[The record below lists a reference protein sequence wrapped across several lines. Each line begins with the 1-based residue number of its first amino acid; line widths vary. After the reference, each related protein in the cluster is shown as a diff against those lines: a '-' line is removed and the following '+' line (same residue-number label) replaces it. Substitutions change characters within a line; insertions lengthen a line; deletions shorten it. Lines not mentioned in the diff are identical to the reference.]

1 MVMSKKCITEEAQ
14 RPRRTRM
21 SRDSFAQVSFS
32 VIAVVLLTATAVT
45 GAYLA
50 KRELDSAKADRQERL
65 LKSMG
70 LEAERVSEELELYAA
85 FRANEVVSKWEEFPV
100 NESRISEAFSS
111 RMKEHVRTN
120 FPRVA
125 DAWDTEVRNWT
136 GGLFLIE
143 RTTIDLIPDESTT
156 PARIEEGTQSME
168 YESSASPADE
178 VLGQRTVNPYYVA
191 LGNFTVEITA
201 DGISLLRESSFQ
213 RPIISSLPFL
223 EMKLRAFESAS
234 DGEFSDLGRMVAYML
249 STLGELRILEGYGQP
264 MYVQGKDTSLVLT
277 EEDVYRAVLVALLLE
292 QARLFRTVDGDFS
305 TLVSGLCAP
314 DNPGLQ
320 ALLCTKDRYLDPAE
334 LFLWFMGRT
343 RVHIDPEIV
352 VAQAVYGVIDMM
364 ALRIMEY
371 MGWLGTLDF
380 ASEVAEKLEDTV
392 DSIVAFLTGED
403 RAKVAVVTWIE
414 NTLEAVGADLR
425 TYSALFG
432 ASVDLRLTVPERQ
445 YFVQDAQGDLYPVW
459 VGNTTVPID
468 VDTCDVLESDVWSEF
483 YGTFKENQQSFSTS
497 VRDVCL
503 RLAVDV
509 AAYAEFDS
517 PELVADP
524 VDDTNLFTALARS
537 AGEVILSDLAVSKA
551 LGGGNLP
558 LFSSHFRLAEEFA
571 EFVQPRVHQL
581 IDIDQLMEGVYPSL
595 TEGVLSSAKYA
606 YIPDLVVPVEQQLA
620 EIVACDVENDLSW
633 GVGARTRDAVEGC
646 AQSAV
651 SRLQLLINS
660 SVTRSD
666 DGFAGP
672 LVDALAG
679 FLVSGTEKFPG
690 IGDLVENTLT
700 VFSKAV
706 LGQQGLSA
714 FKDRAYVGVGGSF
727 EFWDGDK
734 ETAYGSGAVLKT
746 TLSVDAISLPELRV
760 VPFDESKGYE
770 SLEHLFPT
778 DDMLVQ
784 IKRPWNFD
792 RQSSEY
798 PNIHLTSLGNAT
810 ATPYATQWTVSVLGL
825 VDVEISSDD
834 HLTVSN
840 FLERPAESRRTVRVD
855 LEIPVVLHS
864 AWPLEGVGY
873 NPSNTALSD
882 SMEAAR
888 KFCEIVW
895 DKLEPVFGWVK
906 EGFERVFG
914 FVTDV
919 FEVLSSFAT
928 RLLKLFANSM
938 QKFVEIMQ
946 KYIEKIAESAL
957 AKAAQWF
964 IDLMGTVEFR
974 VSLYGFLII
983 VQTNIPDLLY
993 RHGNDVLRVIV
1004 VTNRFGPG
1012 LSFGIRLARLSDG
1025 SFDILANSTISLRKA
1040 TVEVKVDPLM
1050 HILRRFAE
1058 VHCKGEGWAVDLAM
1072 PEVEPYELAEVSTAD
1087 LPGIGNFLSNIPLP
1101 AIGMSASVE
1110 AGLRLKYSPPFPTD
1124 VVVNEFESNPH
1135 GEDSGNEWVELYNP
1149 LTVPRCVD
1157 GWTIET
1163 LHGKN
1168 CALGIEGTIAPSGVL
1183 VFVFPETSI
1192 DNGISD
1198 DPFNDGDAMVLRDAS
1213 GATMDVTPM
1222 CRDSENDERSWQRAW
1237 DGGPRWVFRAPSR
1250 SGSNGVPVLLAT
1262 SDFVAKALFEAFKDS
1277 FIQTKLEE
1285 VTPSLEFLKLFG
1297 KRVLYNLIENLLGI
1311 VNETIHEITFFVEV
1325 SLKDASGTAGVAF
1338 RTSFVVT
1345 GEAIVDVLRW
1355 LIHSFATFIVNLG
1368 KAHSP
1373 LAYPAFPTS
1382 FLSGLYVR
1390 FEVLFEVGLPNMVR
1404 LLGAVGSLDRTFAC
1418 AVCISPNIP
1427 AIGRL
1432 LGRNWGGWGVDFGV
1446 YLEGVPKEFVQGFLA
1461 QDTGDMVD
1469 FWLVKG
1475 RAYGV

>member
-1 MVMSKKCITEEAQ
+1 MFKARIREEAR
-14 RPRRTRM
+14 RPRRRRM
-21 SRDSFAQVSFS
+21 YRDSLAQVSFS

-50 KRELDSAKADRQERL
+50 KRELDSARAERQERL
-65 LKSMG
+65 LGSME
-70 LEAERVSEELELYAA
+70 LEVARVSEELALYAA
-85 FRANEVVSKWEEFPV
+85 FCANDVVSKWDELPV

-111 RMKEHVRTN
+111 RMTEHVRTS
-120 FPRVA
+120 FPRTA
-125 DAWDTEVRNWT
+125 DGRETEVRNWT

-156 PARIEEGTQSME
+156 PARIEQGAQSMD
-168 YESSASPADE
+168 YERTSSPSDE
-178 VLGQRTVNPYYVA
+178 TLGQRTVNPYYVA

-201 DGISLLRESSFQ
+201 DDISLRREASFQ

-234 DGEFSDLGRMVAYML
+234 DGGLSDLGRMVGYML
-249 STLGELRILEGYGQP
+249 STLGELRVLEGYGQP
-264 MYVQGKDTSLVLT
+264 MYIQGKDTSLVLT
-277 EEDVYRAVLVALLLE
+277 DDDVYCAVLVALLLE
-292 QARLFRTVDGDFS
+292 QARLFRTFDRGFAE
-305 TLVSGLCAP
+305 LVSGRCAP
-314 DNPGLQ
+314 DNPGLL
-320 ALLCTKDRYLDPAE
+320 ALLSTKDRYLDPAE
-334 LFLWFMGRT
+334 LFLWFMGKT
-343 RVHIDPEIV
+343 RISIDPEVV
-352 VAQAVYGVIDMM
+352 VAQAVYGVVDMLV
-364 ALRIMEY
+364 LRIMEY

-380 ASEVAEKLEDTV
+380 ASEVAEKVGDTI

-403 RAKVAVVTWIE
+403 KAKVAVVTWIE
-414 NTLEAVGADLR
+414 NTLKAVGANEQA
-425 TYSALFG
+425 YSALFE
-432 ASVDLRLTVPERQ
+432 APVDMRLSVPERQ
-445 YFVQDAQGDLYPVW
+445 YFVQDAQGNLYPVW
-459 VGNTTVPID
+459 VGNATIPID
-468 VDTCDVLESDVWSEF
+468 VETCNVLDADVWSEF
-483 YGTFKENQQSFSTS
+483 YGTFKENQQSLGTS

-503 RLAVDV
+503 RLAFDV
-509 AAYAEFDS
+509 AAYAEFES
-517 PELVADP
+517 PELAVDPADGA
-524 VDDTNLFTALARS
+524 NIFTSLARS
-537 AGEVILSDLAVSKA
+537 AGEVNLSDSAVSDA

-558 LFSSHFRLAEEFA
+558 LFSSHFRLSAAFA
-571 EFVQPRVHQL
+571 EFVRSRAHQL
-581 IDIDQLMEGVYPSL
+581 IDVDELMEGVYPSL

-633 GVGARTRDAVEGC
+633 GVGARTRDAVEGF
-646 AQSAV
+646 AGSAI
-651 SRLQLLINS
+651 SRLQLLVNS
-660 SVTRSD
+660 SVTMSD

-672 LVDALAG
+672 LVDALAR
-679 FLVSGTEKFPG
+679 FLVTGNEKFPG
-690 IGDLVENTLT
+690 IGKVVEDTLT

-706 LGQQGLSA
+706 LGQMDLSA
-714 FKDRAYVGVGGSF
+714 FKERAYVGVGGSF
-727 EFWDGDK
+727 EFWDGDR
-734 ETAYGSGAVLKT
+734 AVADGRGALLYT
-746 TLSVDAISLPELRV
+746 TLMVDNFSVPELRV
-760 VPFDESKGYE
+760 VPFDGSKGYE

-784 IKRPWNFD
+784 IKRPWDFEREN
-792 RQSSEY
+792 SEY
-798 PNIHLTSLGNAT
+798 PNIHLTSLGNVS
-810 ATPYATQWTVSVLGL
+810 ATPYSTQWTVAVLGL
-825 VDVEISSDD
+825 VDIEVSSDD
-834 HLTVSN
+834 PITRSTL
-840 FLERPAESRRTVRVD
+840 LERPAESRRSIRVD
-855 LEIPVVLHS
+855 LEIPIVMHS

-873 NPSNTALSD
+873 NPSNTVVSD
-882 SMEAAR
+882 SVEAAR

-914 FVTDV
+914 FVTDI

-928 RLLKLFANSM
+928 RLLKLFASSM
-938 QKFVEIMQ
+938 QALIEIMQ

-964 IDLMGTVEFR
+964 VDLMGTVEFR

-993 RHGNDVLRVIV
+993 RHGNDILRVIV
-1004 VTNRFGPG
+1004 ATKRFGPG

-1058 VHCKGEGWAVDLAM
+1058 VHCRGQGWAVDLAM

-1087 LPGIGNFLSNIPLP
+1087 LPGVGNFLSNIPLP

-1110 AGLRLKYSPPFPTD
+1110 AGMRLKYSPPFPTD
-1124 VVVNEFESNPH
+1124 VVVNEFESNPQ
-1135 GEDSGNEWVELYNP
+1135 GDDSGKEWVELYNP

-1168 CALGIEGTIAPSGVL
+1168 SALGIEGTIAPSGLL

-1192 DNGISD
+1192 DNGAPG
-1198 DPFNDGDAMVLRDAS
+1198 DPFNDGDTIVLRDSS

-1222 CRDSENDERSWQRAW
+1222 CRDTENDGSSWQRSW
-1237 DGGPRWVFRAPSR
+1237 DGGPRWVLRAASR

-1277 FIQTKLEE
+1277 FIQTQLEE
-1285 VTPSLEFLKLFG
+1285 VTPSLEVLKLFG
-1297 KRVLYNLIENLLGI
+1297 KRVLYNLIETLLGI
-1311 VNETIHEITFFVEV
+1311 VNETIHEVIFFVEV

-1338 RTSFVVT
+1338 RMSFVVT
-1345 GEAIVDVLRW
+1345 GDAIVDVLRW

-1368 KAHSP
+1368 KAQSP

-1382 FLSGLYVR
+1382 FLSGLYIR

-1404 LLGAVGSLDRTFAC
+1404 LLGATGSLDRTFAC

-1427 AIGRL
+1427 AMGRL
-1432 LGRNWGGWGVDFGV
+1432 LGRNWGSWGVDFGV

-1461 QDTGDMVD
+1461 QDTGDLVD